1 MAATFKPRGKYVLVR
16 PDNDQDKENEFGLIT
31 PSNVEQEKKSIGV
44 VIEVGS
50 EVTDIKQNDKV
61 VFGTYA
67 GETMMVTEEGKEV
80 EYRMILEEDIIAF
93 VY

>member
-44 VIEVGS
+44 VIEVGP
-50 EVTDIKQNDKV
+50 EITDIKPNDKV